1 MTSTSSPTASN
12 SSTALSIL
20 GIAILLGIGGD
31 VLLHGAGLGL
41 NFAVWIATLVAQAA
55 VLGRDHTPER
65 ARRSRWLMPLA
76 LMFALCLAW
85 RDNES
90 LRALDVLA
98 VLIALSLPLLPAW
111 SVRVATARV
120 TDFVAALASTV
131 GHLGLGAVFLAAHD
145 VRWDEI
151 RRDYVPKRFGGVLA
165 GVALAVPIVLVFG
178 ALFASADP
186 IFGRL
191 VRSIVAWDIEP
202 VVTHTLLAG
211 FLAAVS
217 AGFLRAQLLST
228 RLEVP
233 AGIAAT
239 APTAGIVPIGIALGA
254 MILTFLL
261 FIAVQARYLFAGEA
275 FVRAATGLTLA
286 EYARRGFFELAAATA
301 LTVPILFAAE
311 WLLDKRD
318 ERQVRSFRALGT
330 VQMVL
335 VGLVMISAFQRM
347 RLYTNAYGL
356 TEDRL
361 FGTAF
366 MMWIAF
372 VLAWFGR
379 TVLRGRPE
387 RFAFGA
393 VVGGFATLGAL
404 NLVNP
409 DALVVRVNV
418 SRARTVEHFDGTY
431 VAGLSAD
438 AMPALV
444 ARLSALPNGPRCDVV
459 SQLTKRG
466 DKDVVRDWRNW
477 SVARHRAV
485 VALRRVDL
493 TGLGCSDNPLA
504 VSR

>member
-1 MTSTSSPTASN
+1 VTSTSSPTASN

-286 EYARRGFFELAAATA
+286 EYARRGFLELAAATA